1 MIKKVLSTII
11 AMLFGMSMATAGTLP
26 VFAENEFT
34 QESCSSI
41 TDAGQR
47 EALGCNDG
55 GTTAPKVV
63 TNLLQVAISIVGI
76 VSVVMIIVAGQRFIT
91 AQGDPAQVQQSKNMI
106 LYSVIGL
113 IVAILSFAIVTFIS
127 ANIFAQGA

>member
-1 MIKKVLSTII
+1 MIKRFLGTII

-26 VFAENEFT
+26 VFADNT
-34 QESCSSI
+34 WTSDACSSA
-41 TDAGQR
+41 DAGQR
-47 EALGCNDG
+47 AALGCDDG

-76 VSVVMIIVAGQRFIT
+76 VSVVMIIVAGARFIS
-91 AQGDPAQVQQSKNMI
+91 AQGDPAQVQQAKNMI
-106 LYSVIGL
+106 MYSVIGL

-127 ANIFAQGA
+127 TNIFAQGGA